1 MAGFGFLTTEQHP
14 EPFALELWKDRL
26 GGFELGGGRAYL
38 RLLCENKGAEEQRI
52 KEIRKRTS
60 S

>member
-1 MAGFGFLTTEQHP
+1 MAGFGYLTTEQHP

-26 GGFELGGGRAYL
+26 GGFELGGGRAYF
-38 RLLCENKGAEEQRI
+38 RLLRENQGNEEQRI

-60 S
+60 L